1 MCFGSSRQ
9 VTDRSTAA
17 FNLIRLPKLL
27 AEAGLTQHTC
37 LHEGPLMS
45 RDGVQLNEMWTFLGC
60 KQKNI
65 HPEARFTLRVP
76 IGLRRRSLPESPSG
90 FSESK

>member
-1 MCFGSSRQ
+1 
-9 VTDRSTAA
+9 
-17 FNLIRLPKLL
+17 
-27 AEAGLTQHTC
+27 
-37 LHEGPLMS
+37 MS
-45 RDGVQLNEMWTFLGC
+45 GDGVQLDEMWTFLGC

-90 FSESK
+90 FCESE